1 MIVRIDI
8 DRAGDGFAYRV
19 SDQAEDLYDDAGLDS
34 VGECLVAAIEGMPP
48 DVLAVE
54 LAYDGIV
61 SGTYPLQVVAMN
73 LEQVAQHAVNTT
85 EAIDEAWPDRRD

>member
-8 DRAGDGFAYRV
+8 DKAGDGGFAYRV

-34 VGECLVAAIEGMPP
+34 VAECLVAAIEGMPP

-61 SGTYPLQVVAMN
+61 SGTYPLQIVAMN
-73 LEQVAQHAVNTT
+73 LEQVAQHAINTT
-85 EAIDEAWPDRRD
+85 EAIDEAWPDR

>member
-8 DRAGDGFAYRV
+8 EPAEGEGFDYRV
-19 SDQAEDLYDDAGLDS
+19 SIENEELYADAGIGS
-34 VGECLVAAIEGMPP
+34 VAQCLISAIEGLAP
-48 DVLAVE
+48 DVVAIE
-54 LAYDGIV
+54 LAYDRIV

-85 EAIDEAWPDRRD
+85 EAIDEVMPDR